1 VHVLPARV
9 LVRGVKLVEVQAN
22 TAINA
27 KVLVLAMAV
36 MEVRNVLIAMVL
48 VLRIAIN
55 VVVMGVVSFAVE

>member
-1 VHVLPARV
+1 MHVLPARV